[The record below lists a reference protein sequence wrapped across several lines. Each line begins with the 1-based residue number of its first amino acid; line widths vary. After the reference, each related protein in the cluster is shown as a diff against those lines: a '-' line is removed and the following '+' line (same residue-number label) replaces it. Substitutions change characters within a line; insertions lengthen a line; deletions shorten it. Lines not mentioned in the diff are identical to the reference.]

1 MTSHC
6 FAHRQ
11 LCGGTEHLLAAT
23 AAACSNFAAIEFVD
37 CPMHGECE
45 VCIFPKR
52 QMRAFGLVRGGAKE
66 ALSAAGRPANPVM
79 TDKTRNEHKESAFGL
94 IATKEP
100 YRLLPRA
107 SPA

>member
-37 CPMHGECE
+37 CPMYGECE

-52 QMRAFGLVRGGAKE
+52 HVAIGNSKGPNVGA
-66 ALSAAGRPANPVM
+66 S
-79 TDKTRNEHKESAFGL
+79 SF
-94 IATKEP
+94 
-100 YRLLPRA
+100 
-107 SPA
+107 